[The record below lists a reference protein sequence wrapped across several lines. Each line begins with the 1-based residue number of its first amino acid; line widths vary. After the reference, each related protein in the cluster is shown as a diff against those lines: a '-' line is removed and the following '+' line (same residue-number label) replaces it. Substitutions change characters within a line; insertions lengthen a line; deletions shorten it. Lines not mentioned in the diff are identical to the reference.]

1 MANMPKPSSE
11 SSSLPGSHQRFA
23 TTRWSV
29 VVAAGQRGTVGS
41 ETALA
46 TLCESYWY
54 PVYAFLRRRGY
65 KPQDAQDLTQGF
77 FAVLLEKDYVR
88 AADRELGRFRTFLL
102 TAVSR
107 YLSKERERKRAQKRG
122 GKQAALSLDFD
133 AGELRYQLEPADEW
147 TPERLFERR
156 WALTV
161 LDRVLERLGQDYAN
175 QSKGKLFSRLKI
187 FLTGA
192 SQLPAYAEL
201 AGELDLSEGAVK
213 VAVHRLR
220 RRYREL
226 LKQEIAGTV
235 ATEDDVADELNCLLA
250 ALRGE
255 DA

>member
-1 MANMPKPSSE
+1 MPQTSSQ
-11 SSSLPGSHQRFA
+11 SSSVPGGNRRFV
-23 TTRWSV
+23 TTRWSLV
-29 VVAAGQRGTVGS
+29 LAAGQKGTAEA

-54 PVYAFLRRRGY
+54 PVYAFLRRRGL
-65 KPQDAQDLTQGF
+65 KAADAQDLTQGF
-77 FAVLLEKDYVR
+77 FALLLEKDYVR

-107 YLSKERERKRAQKRG
+107 YLSKERERNRAQKRG
-122 GKQAALSLDFD
+122 GGNPAFSLDFD
-133 AGELRYQLEPADEW
+133 AGELRYQNEPADEW

-161 LDRVLERLGQDYAN
+161 LDRVLERLGQDYAD
-175 QSKGKLFSRLKI
+175 QGKEELFSHLKV

-192 SQLPAYAEL
+192 SGLPSYAEL
-201 AGELDLSEGAVK
+201 AEPLNLSEGAVK

-226 LKQEIAGTV
+226 LRQEIAGTV
-235 ATEDDVADELNCLLA
+235 SAPEDVADELNCLLA

-255 DA
+255 NS

>member
-1 MANMPKPSSE
+1 MPKPSSV
-11 SSSLPGSHQRFA
+11 SSSLAGSDRRFA
-23 TTRWSV
+23 TTRWSI
-29 VVAAGQRGTVGS
+29 VVAAGQRGTAES

-54 PVYAFLRRRGY
+54 PVYAFLRRRGL
-65 KPQDAQDLTQGF
+65 KPADAQDFTQGF
-77 FAVLLEKDYVR
+77 FALLLEKDYVR

-107 YLSKERERKRAQKRG
+107 YLSKERERRRAKKRG
-122 GKQAALSLDFD
+122 GGQAVLSLDFD
-133 AGELRYQLEPADEW
+133 AGEVRYQLEPADEW
-147 TPERLFERR
+147 TPERLYERR

-161 LDRVLERLGQDYAN
+161 LDRVLEKLGQDYARD
-175 QSKGKLFSRLKI
+175 GRAELFSRLKI

-192 SQLPAYAEL
+192 CHLPSYADLAAEL
-201 AGELDLSEGAVK
+201 ALSEGAVK

-226 LKQEIAGTV
+226 LKEEIAGTV
-235 ATEDDVADELNCLLA
+235 AAPDDVADELNCLLA

-255 DA
+255 G